1 MSYKRYRDGKL
12 LKPSPDKNGYLCLN
26 LCKNNK
32 IKMYRVHRLVAL
44 NFLPNYHDLP
54 QVDHKERHRI
64 IAKESQ
70 QRIIDSKKYYCEMCN
85 ISCHCESVLENHY
98 KTKKHLDN
106 ITKESNESTN

>member
-1 MSYKRYRDGKL
+1 M
-12 LKPSPDKNGYLCLN
+12 
-26 LCKNNK
+26 NK
-32 IKMYRVHRLVAL
+32 SNTRTDILETD
-44 NFLPNYHDLP
+44 P
-54 QVDHKERHRI
+54 KERSKICR
-64 IAKESQ
+64 KQSK